1 MSQDDLLTY
10 GSVDVS
16 TLSPMMRQYFDMKKT
31 AGDAILM
38 FRLGD
43 FYEMFFDDAI
53 LVSRILELTLTARD
67 CGLEKRAPMCGV
79 PHHSASSYMQRLIT
93 QGYKVAICEQMED
106 PALAKGLVKRSITR
120 VLTPGTVI
128 DTNGLDE
135 KKNNFL
141 VCVYKVGMQYGLAA
155 ADITTGTMEA
165 TQLITGNTAQHLVNM
180 LSKYRAS
187 ELIFNEEF
195 SKDQL
200 FSYVCD
206 NLVGS
211 VTLRPNAD
219 FSSGLSERVL
229 PSDLKKGKEGKKV
242 KSSFAEETKNILL
255 TSAIDAILA
264 YLDET
269 QQSQVTHFS
278 EARIYE
284 VSDTMELDVA
294 TRSNLEITSTI
305 RSKSKKGS
313 LLWAIDLTQ
322 TSMGGRRLREWVEEP
337 LIDVSSITSRLDAV
351 EQAKNDFIH
360 RQELREALLGVHDM
374 ERLASRIALS
384 SVNARDLLN
393 LRNTLS
399 KLPYI
404 QECAAQFQSG
414 ILKDTVSELEDLS
427 DIYQL
432 LESSLCEDP
441 PISVKEGGMFKDG
454 FNEEADRLRRA
465 SKDGKSIILE
475 MEAKEKEETGIKNLK
490 ISYNKVFGYYI
501 EVSKG
506 NVPLVPDRYI
516 RKQTLTT
523 GERYI
528 TDELKKIEDM
538 IIGSTAKLVQLEYD
552 LFCEIREKIASQV
565 HRLFRVANA
574 LAVLD
579 VIMSLGELAERN
591 NYCRPKVDDTTALVI
606 EDGRH
611 PVVEKMLKEG
621 EFVPNGITMDES
633 DHRIMILTGP
643 NMAGKSTYMRQTAL
657 IVLLAQIGSF
667 VPASFAHIGIVDRI
681 FTRIGASDDISLGQ
695 STFMVEMNEVSGI
708 LRNGTYRSLLL
719 LDEVG
724 RGTSTY
730 DGLAIAW
737 AIIEFIANRSIMF
750 ARTIF
755 ATHYHEL
762 NQLEKTL
769 PGVYNA
775 HVEVEEKNKEVS
787 FLHKIS
793 MGGTSDSYG
802 IEVARLAGVPSEVVE
817 RANVI
822 LSELDKKKMQINY
835 SSGDGQEGFE
845 GPISGQIPIFAP
857 SQKVSD
863 SNSLRSELVNLD
875 ISRITPLEAMN
886 ILYSLI
892 EKAKGDD

>member
-1 MSQDDLLTY
+1 MMNDDLLTFEA
-10 GSVDVS
+10 VKDAE
-16 TLSPMMRQYFDMKKT
+16 LSPMMRQYFDMKKE

-53 LVSRILELTLTARD
+53 LVSRVLELTLTSRD

-79 PHHSASSYMQRLIT
+79 PHHSSSGYMQRLIT

-106 PALAKGLVKRSITR
+106 PALAKGLVKRSIIR

-128 DTNGLDE
+128 DTTGLDE
-135 KKNNFL
+135 KKNNYL
-141 VCVYKVGMQYGLAA
+141 ISVYKIGCQYGLAA

-165 TQLITGNTAQHLVNM
+165 TQLITGNTTQHLVNL

-187 ELIFNEEF
+187 EMIFNEDF
-195 SKDQL
+195 RKDDA
-200 FSYVCD
+200 FGYVTD
-206 NLVGS
+206 NLVGA

-219 FSSGLSERVL
+219 FCCGLSKRVL
-229 PSDLKKGKEGKKV
+229 PEEYQHTKENKKGKL
-242 KSSFAEETKNILL
+242 SFAEETKNILL
-255 TSAIDAILA
+255 ISAIDGILA

-269 QQSQVTHFS
+269 QQSEVTHFAT
-278 EARIYE
+278 ARIFE

-294 TRSNLEITSTI
+294 TRTNLEITSTI

-313 LLWAIDLTQ
+313 LLWAIDKTT
-322 TSMGGRRLREWVEEP
+322 TSMGGRMLRDWVEEP
-337 LIDVSSITSRLDAV
+337 LIDVRLIEARLDAV
-351 EQAKNDFIH
+351 NQAKDDFIR
-360 RQELREALLGVHDM
+360 RQELREALIGVYDM

-404 QECAAQFQSG
+404 KECAEAFHQG
-414 ILKDTVSELEDLS
+414 ILKDAINDLEDLG
-427 DIYQL
+427 DIYEL
-432 LESSLCEDP
+432 LDASLAEDP
-441 PISVKEGGMFKDG
+441 PISVKEGGMIKEG
-454 FNEEADRLRRA
+454 YHEEADRLRHA

-475 MEAKEKEETGIKNLK
+475 MEAREKEQTGIKNLK

-501 EVSKG
+501 EVSKS
-506 NVPLVPDRYI
+506 NVSLVPDRYI

-528 TDELKKIEDM
+528 TSEMKEVEDM
-538 IIGSTAKLVQLEYD
+538 IVGSTAKLVQLEYD
-552 LFCEIREKIASQV
+552 LFCEIRDRIAAQV
-565 HRLFRVANA
+565 NRLFKVANA
-574 LAVLD
+574 IATID
-579 VIMSLGELAERN
+579 VVMALGELAEQN
-591 NYCRPKVDDTTALVI
+591 GYCRPVVDDSTALEIV
-606 EDGRH
+606 DGRH

-621 EFVPNGITMDES
+621 EFVPNGISMNEDTQ
-633 DHRIMILTGP
+633 RIMILTGP

-667 VPASFAHIGIVDRI
+667 VPATEAHIGIVDRI

-708 LRNGTYRSLLL
+708 LRNATYRSLLL

-737 AIIEFIANRSIMF
+737 SIIEFIANRSIMF

-762 NQLEKTL
+762 NQLEGTI
-769 PGVYNA
+769 PGIFNA
-775 HVEVEEKNKEVS
+775 HVEVEEKNKEVK
-787 FLHKIS
+787 FLHQIAA
-793 MGGTSDSYG
+793 GGTSDSYG
-802 IEVARLAGVPSEVVE
+802 IEVARLAGVPIEVVD

-822 LSELDKKKMQINY
+822 LTELDRKKMQLSY
-835 SSGDGQEGFE
+835 AEEEGFDA
-845 GPISGQIPIFAP
+845 PMSGQIPIFSANRENT
-857 SQKVSD
+857 VASD
-863 SNSLRSELVNLD
+863 SIRTELINLD
-875 ISRITPLEAMN
+875 ISRLTPLEAMN
-886 ILYSLI
+886 ILYSFI
-892 EKAKGDD
+892 EKAKGSDS